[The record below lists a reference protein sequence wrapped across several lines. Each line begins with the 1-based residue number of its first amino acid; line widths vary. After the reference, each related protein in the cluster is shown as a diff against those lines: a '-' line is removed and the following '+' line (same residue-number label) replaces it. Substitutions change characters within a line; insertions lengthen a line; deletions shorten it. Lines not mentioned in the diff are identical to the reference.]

1 MLKKRNLF
9 IAILCLLCFTVQ
21 AQDEKKNHNFRIGI
35 EFGGDYYSGKS
46 IKQDRVLENRSYN
59 HVYDDNDYSGG
70 IVKGKRDMDIAYI
83 GIKPEIFV
91 FNNRLGIS
99 AGLRYSEYMSYLT
112 SDRDYF
118 LWFLREDEISAE
130 YLKVKKIKQNNRYL
144 GIPFELR
151 IFPNKQEL
159 PFQHYFKIGTVL
171 NYRIDTKNKV
181 MFYNR
186 QMNQY
191 EDMVDSQVNNP
202 NDFNNFNAYM
212 FGAIGFK
219 IGGFNVGSE
228 KKFPYINF
236 EFHLPNVMLDPMTF
250 SFIKITD
257 AWFGGQVS
265 VQIPLGKTVPIGSR

>member
-1 MLKKRNLF
+1 MLKKQKLF
-9 IAILCLLCFTVQ
+9 IAILCLLCITVQ

-59 HVYDDNDYSGG
+59 HVYGDNDYSGG

-151 IFPNKQEL
+151 IFPNKREL

-171 NYRIDTKNKV
+171 NYRFDTKNKV

-186 QMNQY
+186 QMNQH
-191 EDMVDSQVNNP
+191 EDMVDSQVNNS
-202 NDFNNFNAYM
+202 NDFNAYM

-219 IGGFNVGSE
+219 IGGFNVGGE
-228 KKFPYINF
+228 KKFPYINI
-236 EFHLPNVMLDPMTF
+236 ELHLPNVMLSPKTF
-250 SFIKITD
+250 TFIKITD
-257 AWFGGQVS
+257 AGGGGQIS